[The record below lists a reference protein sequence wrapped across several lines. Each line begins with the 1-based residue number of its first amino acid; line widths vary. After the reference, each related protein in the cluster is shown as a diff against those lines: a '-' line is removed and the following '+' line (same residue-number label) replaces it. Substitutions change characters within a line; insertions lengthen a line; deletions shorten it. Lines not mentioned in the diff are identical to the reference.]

1 VRPRAEAVETVLRAG
16 LIAAVAAFAVQGA
29 VHVANV
35 ALDRRFRLLD
45 ADSDY
50 GVFAWT
56 SALVTAVAAALAF
69 VLAARLDRRD
79 YGLLGVALAVFALDD
94 LIAVHERIGELDDE
108 LGLPHE
114 LQLRRL
120 VWIVVLLPLLAA
132 AAILLWRVAKEAPR
146 RAGGLVRG
154 GLALL
159 VLAVAAEATTPVL
172 FNFDWG
178 QDSIPYETEVVFEE
192 GAELA
197 GWILVATGLAG
208 FATAAAAERPA
219 VR

>member
-69 VLAARLDRRD
+69 VLAARLGRRD

-132 AAILLWRVAKEAPR
+132 AAILLWRVAKEAPK
-146 RAGGLVRG
+146 RAGDLVRG